1 MIVIRRRIGISL
13 QVRSEKETRQQVQIN
28 TKSYYGAPS
37 IPLIKLLGMDY
48 NRYHTEYLK
57 YVIVFEYSLAKL
69 TGFQSIFINIYKHVL

>member
-1 MIVIRRRIGISL
+1 
-13 QVRSEKETRQQVQIN
+13 
-28 TKSYYGAPS
+28 
-37 IPLIKLLGMDY
+37 MDY